1 MIYTVKNFTLRLQD
15 AHLKPPSQANREA
28 QAIAPPQWGM
38 TFTPVRLPLAEDEE
52 VVKVAGSEEED
63 EVHGQAVCK
72 TPDHWSPTEVF
83 SEEEDMNTDL
93 ADSGDQFPLGAY
105 VLSIVGR
112 SRSRTLRVIGGCYR
126 IPGVH
131 YREYVVIGGDRPE
144 LDPRQGEKPC
154 PTCFSAREKMAD

>member
-52 VVKVAGSEEED
+52 VVKVAG
-63 EVHGQAVCK
+63 
-72 TPDHWSPTEVF
+72 